1 MAMTNS
7 ERQAAFRQ
15 RRDARI
21 REMEEKLRNHSEAP
35 KAVRGADER
44 EEIAGLRAELAAVQR
59 TLGLAMLKASNK
71 RLRNGE
77 SIGLVKVEE
86 TPREEAATLT
96 WMQFNQGAGRIWL
109 AETDAGAYSV
119 FRPDD
124 NLGSFEAR
132 FALWSRSGRRLK
144 KRLLGKFATIDEAKA
159 ACQEHA
165 SAISAPTV

>member
-59 TLGLAMLKASNK
+59 TLGLADVKASNK

-77 SIGLVKVEE
+77 SIALVMPSSIVAKL
-86 TPREEAATLT
+86 PSSRFL
-96 WMQFNQGAGRIWL
+96 RR
-109 AETDAGAYSV
+109 
-119 FRPDD
+119 RPDR
-124 NLGSFEAR
+124 LHSAKRASKEPGLS
-132 FALWSRSGRRLK
+132 SGLN
-144 KRLLGKFATIDEAKA
+144 TE
-159 ACQEHA
+159 
-165 SAISAPTV
+165 